1 MLDKSN
7 ETAQVK
13 INTPYG
19 DVDRVQQFVYVA
31 YVCTPTFISVCMI
44 FDIVMLT
51 CVLIFSL

>member
-1 MLDKSN
+1 MLYKLN

-31 YVCTPTFISVCMI
+31 YVCTPTFISVRMF